1 MTRIMITGVVI
12 SCLFFFSGCATIMS
26 HGPQT
31 VHILSQPDGATFEIN
46 DTTEDKVIAKAVTP
60 YTASLERGAGYFLKK
75 YYDVTFSKTGYITEK
90 VTLTPDLNFWYF
102 CNLFLGGG
110 IGAILVDP
118 LTGSMW
124 TFYEK
129 DVNVKLYPDTPDGQA
144 ARKADEIARAAEAKA
159 KEAAQYEKQN
169 FPK

>member
-1 MTRIMITGVVI
+1 MTRIMMAGAVI
-12 SCLFFFSGCATIMS
+12 LGLFFFGGCATIMS

-31 VHILSQPDGATFEIN
+31 VHILSQPDGATCEIN
-46 DTTEDKVIAKAVTP
+46 DTTEDKMIARAVTP

-102 CNLFLGGG
+102 CNLFLGGA

-129 DVNVKLYPDTPDGQA
+129 DYTVILYPDTPDGH
-144 ARKADEIARAAEAKA
+144 ARRTGETARAAQAKG
-159 KEAAQYEKQN
+159 Q
-169 FPK
+169 